1 MYGNKGYRDN
11 KNKYNCFRNVIRYI
25 SKSYFDNEISQRT
38 YRYTNTNN
46 RCRDHSFKPMEYS
59 EIILSNYEPRLFS
72 EYVLNQKGIQLL
84 EDDKLEKI
92 IATKDFEN
100 ILYNFYQD
108 RINEKTYITSEEL
121 HKYFYFYGEDYYF
134 CGEDYYRPHF
144 ITNYDN
150 DIYKIYNMSY
160 FDSKKMYDYID
171 ILLISL
177 LYDKTELLE
186 YIINLDDEYLDPI
199 LIMSNFAL
207 LAPNESYSY
216 AEYSV
221 TMTYGWQD
229 LYYDI
234 AIRENKLNIVKFIHK
249 NANKNKRI
257 KKNCVEIN
265 VNIKE
270 KIILACI
277 NNNLEIAQ
285 YLYEHYKV
293 PITYEYF
300 EAISKSNNT
309 EIYLWLTEISDK
321 KYVLTE
327 KHFMEACI
335 SNHFEMIELLWN
347 DQNNYDFLYNEV
359 FLFKLIDRGYWSMI
373 KYIFME
379 KLYRIK
385 EFITK
390 ILPLINN
397 FYELKEGDYYTKNEV
412 DDFFNKYRD
421 KNYYY
426 SDTPFRYE
434 WSHRSGYDSLP
445 DIIMSIEDKKIIN
458 LCKSLNSDNIDYSLR
473 SRMILHRKYTR
484 INILGKSS

>member
-38 YRYTNTNN
+38 YRYKKN
-46 RCRDHSFKPMEYS
+46 RWGHSSKYIKYS
-59 EIILSNYEPRLFS
+59 DIILSNYEPRLFP
-72 EYVLNQKGIQLL
+72 EWILNQEEIQLL
-84 EDDKLEKI
+84 EDGTRDKLTKI
-92 IATKDFEN
+92 ISTKDFEN

-108 RINEKTYITSEEL
+108 RIIEKTYITSSEL
-121 HKYFYFYGEDYYF
+121 HKYFYFDGES
-134 CGEDYYRPHF
+134 YREPHNHF

-160 FDSKKMYDYID
+160 FDSKKTYDYID

-207 LAPNESYSY
+207 RAPNESGLHSDYC
-216 AEYSV
+216 V

-249 NANKNKRI
+249 NANKNERI

-321 KYVLTE
+321 KYILTE

-347 DQNNYDFLYNEV
+347 DQNNYDFLYDEV
-359 FLFKLIDRGYWSMI
+359 FLFKLIDGNYWSMI
-373 KYIFME
+373 KYIFMG